1 MSGTVRVLLLAGAA
15 GAMIFVAYARL
26 TRHWAVKEAVVVH
39 VEEPK
44 PVERHYEPE
53 RPVRHHVHQR
63 RRPSGPVV
71 YKACY
76 ENGFCYYFERG

>member
-1 MSGTVRVLLLAGAA
+1 
-15 GAMIFVAYARL
+15 
-26 TRHWAVKEAVVVH
+26 
-39 VEEPK
+39 
-44 PVERHYEPE
+44 VERHYEPE